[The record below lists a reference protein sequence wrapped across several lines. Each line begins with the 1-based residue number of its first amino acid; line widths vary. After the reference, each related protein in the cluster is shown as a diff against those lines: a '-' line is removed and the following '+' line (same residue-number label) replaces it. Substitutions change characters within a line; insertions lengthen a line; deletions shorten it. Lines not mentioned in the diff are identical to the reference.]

1 MAEAAQMRP
10 GDEVD
15 SWCTKCREMRLHNVK
30 AIPEGRAVR
39 VICRTCDGEH
49 NYRPQPPK
57 SKRTK
62 KTAKVV
68 RNPWAELVV
77 NVREDRV
84 VPYTISGSF
93 GEGDFLQHKK
103 YGLGV
108 VTELYDAHKM
118 SVAFEDKLRIMVC
131 NK

>member
-1 MAEAAQMRP
+1 MSEATPLRP

-30 AIPEGRAVR
+30 AVPPDRAVR

-49 NYRPQPPK
+49 NLRPQPPK
-57 SKRTK
+57 SKRAK
-62 KTAKVV
+62 KVV
-68 RNPWAELVV
+68 VEHNPWEELTA
-77 NVREDRV
+77 NVREDRIMA
-84 VPYTISGSF
+84 YTISGSF

-108 VTELYDAHKM
+108 VTEILDANKM
-118 SVAFEDKLRIMVC
+118 SVAFQDKKRIMVC